1 MHRAIAAWLTSRPWR
16 AAVAIA
22 FCALVLPLMQ
32 QLMPPFVVLVVAIPV
47 LAALRFDTATAVG
60 TAATGAVVA
69 GWVVYSFSSEPVM
82 WVLVGLAV
90 LFFSPVA
97 LAVLLR
103 RTGSLNLCFQV
114 AVLGAGLML
123 LIIHAALEDPVAVW
137 TRLLNQLLDSMESA
151 GFQFEGDRDKLVLA
165 WARSMWGALAALALG
180 IVFGGLLLGR
190 WWATLLEAPGAFGR
204 EFQRLKLGLALGV
217 TITALIVTM
226 FVSESALIAS
236 LMWVALLA
244 LAFQGLAAAHRS
256 KAGGRLNKGWLAA
269 IYVLLIVPL
278 STSITVF
285 GLAIWGFADNWLRPR
300 ASAGT

>member
-22 FCALVLPLMQ
+22 FCALVLPSMQ

-47 LAALRFDTATAVG
+47 LVALRFDTATAVG

-69 GWVVYSFSSEPVM
+69 GWVLYSFSSEPVL
-82 WVLVGLAV
+82 WALVGLAV

-97 LAVLLR
+97 LAVLLKQTR
-103 RTGSLNLCFQV
+103 SLNLCFQV
-114 AVLGAGLML
+114 AVLGAGLMVV
-123 LIIHAALEDPVAVW
+123 IIHAALEDPVAVW
-137 TRLLNQLLDSMESA
+137 TRLLDQLLASMESA
-151 GFQFEGDRDKLVLA
+151 GLQFEGERDQLVLA
-165 WARSMWGALAALALG
+165 WARSMWGALAALALA

-204 EFQRLKLGLALGV
+204 EFQGLKLGLALGV
-217 TITALIVTM
+217 MITALIVTV

-256 KAGGRLNKGWLAA
+256 KAGGHLNKGWLAA

-285 GLAIWGFADNWLRPR
+285 GLAVWGFADNWLRPR

>member
-97 LAVLLR
+97 LAALLR

>member
-1 MHRAIAAWLTSRPWR
+1 
-16 AAVAIA
+16 VAIA

>member
-1 MHRAIAAWLTSRPWR
+1 M
-16 AAVAIA
+16 AIA